1 MIYVLLSVCSSD
13 HTNEC
18 LSHVRQALEFAK
30 RIPRPKILPVSGS
43 VEGTKAEGGRE
54 EGEMFSA
61 RESGMEGGCSRIREL
76 EAEHENARA
85 EVAAIRKAF
94 GCLLNGR

>member
-1 MIYVLLSVCSSD
+1 
-13 HTNEC
+13 
-18 LSHVRQALEFAK
+18 VRQALEFAK

-54 EGEMFSA
+54 REEGEMFSA
-61 RESGMEGGCSRIREL
+61 RESGMVEGGCSRIREL